1 MLIFITSHFHF
12 VMLQSIYLHLAVKIF
27 FSSFSVTSSYLL
39 IKISTCANEH
49 IIKID
54 KISVIIFFLKIYC
67 ILRDNSE
74 PDTNCFQS
82 REHFPFVLWVLI
94 DLLAVFC
101 CEEAEV
107 ACLPPSAPRTT
118 GCTEAWKGVEV
129 LWRSCYSQPWLLDPV
144 WGTYLSF
151 LNIWYLETLSQFQ
164 YLSILKWHVYT

>member
-1 MLIFITSHFHF
+1 MLIFITSHFPF

-67 ILRDNSE
+67 ISHDNSE
-74 PDTNCFQS
+74 TDTNCFQS

-101 CEEAEV
+101 CEEAGWL
-107 ACLPPSAPRTT
+107 AYLPVLPAQQAVQRLGRVLRCCGGAVTASDDSWTPS
-118 GCTEAWKGVEV
+118 EEH
-129 LWRSCYSQPWLLDPV
+129 
-144 WGTYLSF
+144 
-151 LNIWYLETLSQFQ
+151 IWVSLTSG
-164 YLSILKWHVYT
+164 I